1 MKDLK
6 DKKIHL
12 INKHRYFE
20 ITVIFLYF
28 RWDSNLRI
36 QSFTKSS
43 MLLHYRGVLRW
54 RDCHCRTCM
63 CDKQLAQCLS
73 SYRCPYDS
81 KSYFSEEGGKKEPKY
96 LTNEDCNTKPIN
108 VTGLLSTRLS

>member
-1 MKDLK
+1 
-6 DKKIHL
+6 
-12 INKHRYFE
+12 
-20 ITVIFLYF
+20 
-28 RWDSNLRI
+28 
-36 QSFTKSS
+36 

-73 SYRCPYDS
+73 SYRCPYDA
-81 KSYFSEEGGKKEPKY
+81 KSYYSEEGGKKEPKY